1 MRPIRCLMHE
11 LNDFWQFSPSDFSTN
26 FQDFQRAL
34 RLQQHECPAE
44 RGQEPVPVPSPA
56 AQERDFSQHD
66 NSFLCGGE
74 GWRSSR
80 AAWSLRQPQSK
91 NNQQTNHVNP
101 GRDQFKTVKRA
112 YRRACK
118 RANAAAAGGTWY
130 KGQWMTAR
138 ALRSQYVT
146 DIPRQAPLRREG
158 RQRSAGYKHY
168 NFMSWNAG
176 GLATNTWDALQNWL
190 AEHSVDICCI
200 QETHWPMT
208 QEWCNSN
215 YHIFHHGQGRA
226 GGLMTLV
233 RTTVAAKNHIRSG
246 SLANGRIQHT
256 RILHQHGGIDIVNV
270 YQKVW
275 SHGDVSSLMSQRLT
289 VWTALTKCLD
299 GLPARNQVIVAGDM
313 NTQLTQH
320 TKVTGP
326 AVPKRA
332 YRDSRDEH
340 ELLDIMRVKNMVAIN
355 TFRVADPYTFVGPS
369 SKTQIDYIIMRNTQA
384 VGHSKEAH
392 GLHEFP
398 LLVARGEGYHVPLWA
413 RLPSRW
419 RVWRYGPSTSSMRGP
434 SKDEMA
440 SYVQQHS
447 AFVSSQIADAIG
459 HGSGCEAPATL
470 EDLDGVMMQV
480 QSQLQSIVPNSSMLK
495 PKPWQ
500 DETLRGTLSTAWR
513 HLHQAR
519 AEKGKGLRS
528 LFSAWRHACQFL
540 RLIASTRKHCRRLR
554 RARLLS
560 FLEDAQEQANK
571 HNIHGVFKVVNKL
584 APRNLQR
591 PQIRHAD
598 GTLMDAEQE
607 SQATA
612 AYLQEV
618 YQDSSKSSFP
628 TDLQADGI
636 PFTCEELQGSM
647 SAIPARKAGP
657 RHLACNVF
665 YKHSAA
671 CVAPVLYGFL
681 QRWWAGGIPYVP
693 QPFKDAWLTMLPKP
707 GRVCKSPSD
716 LRPIGLSHPL
726 GKSILRVLR
735 SKILPYAR
743 TFMDNVPQWGFMPNR
758 EVSDA
763 LSRAFQHCA
772 SVRKQCK
779 TQTPSLNRRWE
790 GVQSRA
796 LVGGL
801 AIALDISKAFD
812 TIPHAE
818 IFNAMADA
826 QVPDNL
832 RALVM
837 MWLDGA
843 QYHVQ
848 GADGALA
855 VNVRRG
861 VRQGCVLSPLLYV
874 LVVARIHRKL
884 QDTMG
889 AEADQTLDYYA
900 DDTLFHAEFDTLQG
914 FRLALAKAEKLLEHL
929 DTAGLD
935 INDTKTQV
943 LLRLSGKQAKQIR
956 REVTEVRHGQPHLRL
971 HALWTQRFLPIVDKA
986 KYLGT
991 QISYDTFEDQTV
1003 LHRITA
1009 ARAAFGRLR
1018 RVLTSRSNL
1027 TVSKRIHLW
1036 STCVGTCLY
1045 YGLDACGLTLS
1056 GLQKIRV
1063 LVQKQLRAISRQPAH
1078 ITHLSNQEL
1087 LDELGVAVPGAYIH
1101 QRARS
1106 LLQRWERNEN
1116 STERIAIKA
1125 QAFIG
1130 IWRRAVLSGL
1140 EQMLRN
1146 EQVAGRS
1153 LLTCPHCG
1161 KECATPTVLGSHI
1174 SQAHAPQHRPTFDR
1188 AKHSTGG
1195 RSRCSGCKVLY
1206 SSWAR
1211 LCKHIEHGACPFP
1224 VESVAKT
1231 ATDSLDGDEKEGE
1244 HAHTP
1249 ELDRE
1254 ASDVPL
1260 CKQQPVQELVR
1271 QQGWRALIQHQSLR
1285 PKLAQWCCI
1294 CGTWCASNR
1303 AVKMHLARSHK
1314 EIWMKHRDRVER
1326 LCKSQLAMITVPC
1339 QLCGSVSKEPKAH
1352 VIACPVLFQSIFLHL
1367 LADNGGICGSEL
1379 LSAPS
1384 TGGEQPTGSGLGQQ
1398 AIQDGGQ
1405 PTGQRQT
1412 ARQGAL
1418 SHWIREAGGSAA
1430 VGGDSKAGAQA
1441 GRRTS
1446 DPFPGLRLHV
1456 VCGDGAG
1463 RSPTHHVWGERRM
1476 EEAQRTDAAPP
1487 EKATTCDYDGVH
1499 PEGASG
1505 PAGEGHTGRSSQ
1517 EHGNPSGLDDRS
1529 WTVEVQGLGLNQES
1543 LGRHGRH
1550 ATDHAGPGLR
1560 PENYDC
1566 HSPGA
1571 RSSKQVSGI
1580 AANASR
1586 HGNHLGTQGSLLH
1599 HPGGAEGRQGGAASS
1614 VLDQAWGQYGPQT
1627 VTQSTAA
1634 RTGPETRHGEAC
1646 LRPAPATV
1654 MRLVLHNSGDLCYMN
1669 AMVHAILWLM
1679 AHSNIQ
1685 VQDMGQGY
1693 NTWRAIAAQRKACN
1707 LMQMLPWNRIVQGWQ
1722 HGGSQHDIRDFFEHV
1737 FSRCQ
1742 VSPFHGAWEARFQD
1756 QDVCRRHDRGLCEN
1770 MITMDVPLAGPWS
1783 LQDVVN
1789 GWGNHAFLHGLLLA
1803 PQWLAVR
1810 LNRFHYADGRLQK
1823 VRSETEHAIQ
1833 GPISPSSMIN
1843 FVGAWS
1849 LT

>member
-1 MRPIRCLMHE
+1 MVSAALLICISGLFGSLGLSWHTNYVCKTRARLLEGLEAPVERVWQGHGGLSRPSTFLQERGLQLLRGLWQQRENAATTRGGTASLARSSGGTEGPRMGSVATSSMNTSVDSCRAFLDDLILGADIVRDYEEHERRVVDNILARYIFGAAHLQRLDLGRHYSRILPEAQHRQWTQLLERFVLTQRPGPRAPPKPETDEYRQFWGPLLPDRQAELQRDRSSVLPLATSCGNPDMGQEQQGNGCLMHE
-11 LNDFWQFSPSDFSTN
+11 LNDFWQFSPSDFSIN

-215 YHIFHHGQGRA
+215 YHIFHHGQGRT

-313 NTQLTQH
+313 NTQLPQH

-355 TFRVADPYTFVGPS
+355 TFRDADPYTFVGPS

-392 GLHEFP
+392 GLHDFP
-398 LLVARGEGYHVPLWA
+398 LLAARGEGYHVPLWA

-419 RVWRYGPSTSSMRGP
+419 RIWRYGPSTPSMRGP

-470 EDLDGVMMQV
+470 DDLDGVMMQV
-480 QSQLQSIVPNSSMLK
+480 QSQLQSIVPSSSMLK
-495 PKPWQ
+495 LKSWQ

-528 LFSAWRHACQFL
+528 LFSAWRHASQFL

-571 HNIHGVFKVVNKL
+571 HNIHGVFKIVNKL

-612 AYLQEV
+612 EYLQEV
-618 YQDSSKSSFP
+618 YQDSSTSSFP
-628 TDLQADGI
+628 MDLQADGI
-636 PFTCEELQGSM
+636 PFTCEELQGSI

-735 SKILPYAR
+735 SKILPYAKA
-743 TFMDNVPQWGFMPNR
+743 FMDNVPQWGFMPNR

-832 RALVM
+832 RVLVM

-884 QDTMG
+884 QDIMG

-914 FRLALAKAEKLLEHL
+914 FRVALAKAEKLLERL
-929 DTAGLD
+929 DTAGLA

-991 QISYDTFEDQTV
+991 QISYDTFED
-1003 LHRITA
+1003 
-1009 ARAAFGRLR
+1009 
-1018 RVLTSRSNL
+1018 
-1027 TVSKRIHLW
+1027 
-1036 STCVGTCLY
+1036 
-1045 YGLDACGLTLS
+1045 
-1056 GLQKIRV
+1056 
-1063 LVQKQLRAISRQPAH
+1063 
-1078 ITHLSNQEL
+1078 
-1087 LDELGVAVPGAYIH
+1087 
-1101 QRARS
+1101 
-1106 LLQRWERNEN
+1106 
-1116 STERIAIKA
+1116 
-1125 QAFIG
+1125 
-1130 IWRRAVLSGL
+1130 
-1140 EQMLRN
+1140 
-1146 EQVAGRS
+1146 
-1153 LLTCPHCG
+1153 
-1161 KECATPTVLGSHI
+1161 
-1174 SQAHAPQHRPTFDR
+1174 
-1188 AKHSTGG
+1188 
-1195 RSRCSGCKVLY
+1195 
-1206 SSWAR
+1206 
-1211 LCKHIEHGACPFP
+1211 
-1224 VESVAKT
+1224 
-1231 ATDSLDGDEKEGE
+1231 
-1244 HAHTP
+1244 
-1249 ELDRE
+1249 
-1254 ASDVPL
+1254 
-1260 CKQQPVQELVR
+1260 
-1271 QQGWRALIQHQSLR
+1271 
-1285 PKLAQWCCI
+1285 
-1294 CGTWCASNR
+1294 
-1303 AVKMHLARSHK
+1303 
-1314 EIWMKHRDRVER
+1314 
-1326 LCKSQLAMITVPC
+1326 
-1339 QLCGSVSKEPKAH
+1339 
-1352 VIACPVLFQSIFLHL
+1352 
-1367 LADNGGICGSEL
+1367 
-1379 LSAPS
+1379 
-1384 TGGEQPTGSGLGQQ
+1384 
-1398 AIQDGGQ
+1398 
-1405 PTGQRQT
+1405 
-1412 ARQGAL
+1412 
-1418 SHWIREAGGSAA
+1418 
-1430 VGGDSKAGAQA
+1430 
-1441 GRRTS
+1441 
-1446 DPFPGLRLHV
+1446 
-1456 VCGDGAG
+1456 
-1463 RSPTHHVWGERRM
+1463 
-1476 EEAQRTDAAPP
+1476 
-1487 EKATTCDYDGVH
+1487 
-1499 PEGASG
+1499 
-1505 PAGEGHTGRSSQ
+1505 
-1517 EHGNPSGLDDRS
+1517 
-1529 WTVEVQGLGLNQES
+1529 
-1543 LGRHGRH
+1543 
-1550 ATDHAGPGLR
+1550 
-1560 PENYDC
+1560 
-1566 HSPGA
+1566 
-1571 RSSKQVSGI
+1571 
-1580 AANASR
+1580 
-1586 HGNHLGTQGSLLH
+1586 
-1599 HPGGAEGRQGGAASS
+1599 SS
-1614 VLDQAWGQYGPQT
+1614 VLPRPELH
-1627 VTQSTAA
+1627 SAA
-1634 RTGPETRHGEAC
+1634 SGGF
-1646 LRPAPATV
+1646 LPAEV
-1654 MRLVLHNSGDLCYMN
+1654 
-1669 AMVHAILWLM
+1669 I
-1679 AHSNIQ
+1679 
-1685 VQDMGQGY
+1685 
-1693 NTWRAIAAQRKACN
+1693 
-1707 LMQMLPWNRIVQGWQ
+1707 
-1722 HGGSQHDIRDFFEHV
+1722 
-1737 FSRCQ
+1737 
-1742 VSPFHGAWEARFQD
+1742 
-1756 QDVCRRHDRGLCEN
+1756 
-1770 MITMDVPLAGPWS
+1770 
-1783 LQDVVN
+1783 
-1789 GWGNHAFLHGLLLA
+1789 
-1803 PQWLAVR
+1803 
-1810 LNRFHYADGRLQK
+1810 
-1823 VRSETEHAIQ
+1823 
-1833 GPISPSSMIN
+1833 
-1843 FVGAWS
+1843 
-1849 LT
+1849 